1 MKSFRGFIVL
11 LLPFFCSI
19 MVHAQKEYDGV
30 MTGTSPHGINV
41 AKDDVSAPMTKNE
54 IKRFYRKLIQGEE
67 MKSMLID
74 PPQIKSILDK
84 KQALT
89 QGYDL
94 KTIYHVINN
103 ARAFTDGEWLDTIV
117 ALSFPNKNVIYFEN
131 TEAYI
136 YRIWLPDGSDAL
148 NYSSYPYLFMRIA
161 IISDSDGYVNVRE
174 KPDAHSKIVRR
185 IKENELFY
193 FTPIS
198 KAEWYP
204 VYLKEALPCIGYIHK
219 SRIKTY
225 GDFPDWLKKKVK
237 KMRGG
242 C

>member
-11 LLPFFCSI
+11 LLSFFCSI
-19 MVHAQKEYDGV
+19 MVHAQKEYNGV

-67 MKSMLID
+67 MKSMLIN

-131 TEAYI
+131 AEAYI

-174 KPDAHSKIVRR
+174 KPDAHSKIVDISISHVLKHMVTFR
-185 IKENELFY
+185 I
-193 FTPIS
+193 
-198 KAEWYP
+198 
-204 VYLKEALPCIGYIHK
+204 G
-219 SRIKTY
+219 
-225 GDFPDWLKKKVK
+225 
-237 KMRGG
+237 
-242 C
+242 